1 MSKQSSPTWS
11 ALRRAF
17 VVAPALR
24 KGLGLT
30 LALSAVGTALRI
42 VVPFAVQQILDGQLF
57 GDGPV
62 DTGAVL
68 LKGGIAGVAMVLSA
82 LAARAATIRLTRTS
96 ASGLS
101 DLRVMTFAHLQGLSA
116 LHTES
121 ERRGAL
127 VARITSDPETI
138 ARFMEWGGPGLIV
151 GSGQIVL
158 AVAAMFWFDWRLT
171 LVVLIGVAIYAI
183 ALLWFQNILRRA
195 HDKVRVLVGRSLTV
209 VGESISG
216 MPVIRA
222 FGVEAQTRDRVRR
235 ALDAQFEAE
244 YRTGRLGAFLFSS
257 AEIFAGA
264 INGLV
269 VVVGVLLAT
278 SGDLSA
284 GTLIAFLFL
293 VNLFVEPIQM
303 LVEVVDQAQSA
314 GSGLRR
320 ILDVLDTPSDVP
332 EVDPDS
338 ALRLPKDMLDVDLGN
353 VRFRYPDGDIDV
365 LSDVT
370 VSIARGENV
379 AVVGET
385 GSGKTT
391 FAKLVTRLMDVND
404 GSVLLGGVPIE
415 AIRFEDLRSRVAYVP
430 QEGFLFDT
438 TVEANVRYGKLDATS
453 EEIANAFFELGLM
466 DWVNS
471 LSDGLST
478 EVGERGSQL
487 SAGERQLVALTR
499 AWIAQPSL
507 LVLDEATSA
516 VDPALEVQLRQAMER
531 ITRSRTSV
539 TIAHRLSTAEAAD
552 RVLVFDSGRLVEIGT
567 HQDLVT
573 LGGVYASMHADW
585 TQGSA
590 EM

>member
-1 MSKQSSPTWS
+1 MSTEPGPTWG

-17 VVAPALR
+17 VVAPSLR
-24 KGLGLT
+24 RGLGFTLFLT
-30 LALSAVGTALRI
+30 AMGTALRI
-42 VVPFAVQQILDGQLF
+42 VVPFAVQQILDDQLF
-57 GDGPV
+57 GDGPI
-62 DTGAVL
+62 DTSAVL
-68 LKGGIAGVAMVLSA
+68 LKGGVASAAMALSA
-82 LAARAATIRLTRTS
+82 LAARAATIRLARTS
-96 ASGLS
+96 ATGLS

-138 ARFMEWGGPGLIV
+138 ARFMEWGGPGLVV

-158 AVAAMFWFDWRLT
+158 AVGAMLWFDWRLT
-171 LVVLIGVAIYAI
+171 LVVLVGVGIYAV
-183 ALLWFQNILRRA
+183 ALMWFQNILRRA
-195 HDKVRVLVGRSLTV
+195 HDKVRVLVGKSLTV

-216 MPVIRA
+216 LPVIRA
-222 FGVEAQTRDRVRR
+222 FGVESQTSDRVRQ

-244 YRTGRLGAFLFSS
+244 YRTGRLAAFLFSS
-257 AEIFAGA
+257 AEVFAGA

-269 VVVGVLLAT
+269 VVVGVVLGVNG
-278 SGDLSA
+278 SLSA

-293 VNLFVEPIQM
+293 INLFVEPIQM

-332 EVDPDS
+332 EVDKDQAVP
-338 ALRLPKDMLDVDLGN
+338 LPSDMLDVSFEG
-353 VRFRYPDGDIDV
+353 VRFRYPDGENDVLIDV
-365 LSDVT
+365 SVDI
-370 VSIARGENV
+370 SPGENI

-404 GSVLLGGVPIE
+404 GSVRLGGVPVQ
-415 AIRFEDLRSRVAYVP
+415 AVRFDDLRSRVAFVP

-438 TVEANVRYGKLDATS
+438 TVEANVRYGDLSATT
-453 EEIANAFFELGLM
+453 EEIEAAFEELGLTG
-466 DWVNS
+466 WVNS
-471 LSDGLST
+471 LSDGLAT
-478 EVGERGSQL
+478 QVGERGSQM
-487 SAGERQLVALTR
+487 SAGERQIVALTR

-516 VDPALEVQLRQAMER
+516 VDPVLDVQLRQAMER
-531 ITRSRTSV
+531 ITRSRTSL

-552 RVLVFDSGRLVEIGT
+552 RVLVFADGVLVEDGD
-567 HQDLVT
+567 HAT
-573 LGGVYASMHADW
+573 LLEREGVYASMHKDW
-585 TQGSA
+585 TRGTTG
-590 EM
+590 

>member
-1 MSKQSSPTWS
+1 MRTDSRATWGV
-11 ALRRAF
+11 LRRAF

-24 KGLGLT
+24 KGLGFT
-30 LALSAVGTALRI
+30 LFLAAMGTALRI
-42 VVPFAVQQILDGQLF
+42 VVPFAVQQILDDQLF
-57 GDGPV
+57 GDGPI
-62 DTGAVL
+62 DTRAVL
-68 LKGGIAGVAMVLSA
+68 LKGGVASAAMVLSA
-82 LAARAATIRLTRTS
+82 LAARAATIRLARTS
-96 ASGLS
+96 ATGLS

-138 ARFMEWGGPGLIV
+138 ARFMEWGGPGLVV

-158 AVAAMFWFDWRLT
+158 AVGAMLWFDWRLT
-171 LVVLIGVAIYAI
+171 LVVLVGVGIYAV
-183 ALLWFQNILRRA
+183 ALMWFQNILRRA
-195 HDKVRVLVGRSLTV
+195 HDKVRVLVGKSLTV

-216 MPVIRA
+216 LPVIRA
-222 FGVEAQTRDRVRR
+222 FGVESQTSDRVRQ

-244 YRTGRLGAFLFSS
+244 YRTGRLAAFLFSS
-257 AEIFAGA
+257 AEVFAGA

-269 VVVGVLLAT
+269 VVVGVVLGVNG
-278 SGDLSA
+278 SLSA

-293 VNLFVEPIQM
+293 INLFVEPIQM

-332 EVDPDS
+332 EVDKDQAVP
-338 ALRLPKDMLDVDLGN
+338 LPSDMLDVSFEG
-353 VRFRYPDGDIDV
+353 VRFRYPDGENDVLIDV
-365 LSDVT
+365 SVDI
-370 VSIARGENV
+370 SPGENI

-391 FAKLVTRLMDVND
+391 FAKLVTRLMDVSD
-404 GSVLLGGVPIE
+404 GSVRLGGVPVQ
-415 AIRFEDLRSRVAYVP
+415 AVRFDDLRSRVAFVP

-438 TVEANVRYGKLDATS
+438 TVEANVRYGDLSATT
-453 EEIANAFFELGLM
+453 EEIEAAFKELGLTG
-466 DWVNS
+466 WVNS
-471 LSDGLST
+471 LSDGLAT
-478 EVGERGSQL
+478 RVGERGSQL
-487 SAGERQLVALTR
+487 SAGERQIVALTR

-516 VDPALEVQLRQAMER
+516 VDPVLDVQLRQAMER
-531 ITRSRTSV
+531 ITRSRTSL

-552 RVLVFDSGRLVEIGT
+552 RVLVFADGVLVEDGD
-567 HQDLVT
+567 HAT
-573 LGGVYASMHADW
+573 LLEGEGVYASMHKDW
-585 TQGSA
+585 RRGATG
-590 EM
+590 

>member
-1 MSKQSSPTWS
+1 MSQESGATWG

-30 LALSAVGTALRI
+30 LVLTAIGTALRI

-57 GDGPV
+57 QDAPIDG
-62 DTGAVL
+62 GAIL
-68 LKGGIAGVAMVLSA
+68 LKGGIAGFAMVVSA
-82 LAARAATIRLTRTS
+82 LAARAATIRLTRS
-96 ASGLS
+96 AAAGLS

-151 GSGQIVL
+151 GSAQIVL
-158 AVAAMFWFDWRLT
+158 AVGAMMWFDWRLT
-171 LVVLIGVAIYAI
+171 MVVLVGVGIYAV

-195 HDKVRVLVGRSLTV
+195 HDKVRILVGKSLTA

-216 MPVIRA
+216 LPVIRA
-222 FGVEAQTRDRVRR
+222 FGVEAETADRVRT
-235 ALDAQFEAE
+235 ALDAQFDAE

-257 AEIFAGA
+257 AEVFAGA

-269 VVVGVLLAT
+269 VVVGVALGT
-278 SGDLSA
+278 QGSLSA
-284 GTLIAFLFL
+284 GTLVAFLFL
-293 VNLFVEPIQM
+293 INLFVEPIQM
-303 LVEVVDQAQSA
+303 LVEVIDQAQSA

-320 ILDVLDTPSDVP
+320 ILGVLDTPSDVP
-332 EVDPDS
+332 EVSPRD
-338 ALRLPKDMLDVDLGN
+338 AIVLPEDMLDVSFDG
-353 VRFRYPDGDIDV
+353 VRFRYPDGEADV
-365 LSDVT
+365 LVDVS
-370 VSIARGENV
+370 VCISKGENV

-391 FAKLVTRLMDVND
+391 FAKLVTRLMDTSA
-404 GSVLLGGVPIE
+404 GSVRLGGVPVR
-415 AIRFEDLRSRVAYVP
+415 AIQFADLRSRIAYVP

-438 TVEANVRYGKLDATS
+438 TIEANVRYGKLSATRG
-453 EEIANAFFELGLM
+453 EIRNAFAELGLTTWI
-466 DWVNS
+466 DS
-471 LSDGLST
+471 LVDGLAT

-516 VDPALEVQLRQAMER
+516 VDPALDVQLRQAMER

-552 RVLVFDSGRLVEIGT
+552 RVLVFADGVLVEDGDHT
-567 HQDLVT
+567 T
-573 LGGVYASMHADW
+573 LLEQQGVYALMHEDW
-585 TQGSA
+585 ARGTTG
-590 EM
+590 